1 MKVVIFGANG
11 KTGALLV
18 KQALEKGYQVVAY
31 IRKAGSIRTEHP
43 NLKVIV
49 GNLNERLNLTDAIMD
64 ADACISALGGRSLT
78 HHSPE
83 IVQGIENIVS
93 LMEQEVV
100 PRFIYLS
107 SLGAGNSKSMMS
119 LPARILMVNVMLRV
133 PLADHNT
140 NEQRIAKSKLKWT
153 VVRPGALT
161 DEPGTGLYKHGSIT
175 EKLQG
180 NVRISRAD
188 LAAFML
194 QQLTDES
201 YVKKAVWIYK

>member
-11 KTGALLV
+11 KIGALLV
-18 KQALEKGYQVVAY
+18 EQALEKGYQVVAY

-64 ADACISALGGRSLT
+64 ANACISALGGGSLT

-83 IVQGIENIVS
+83 VILGIENIVS

-107 SLGAGNSKSMMS
+107 SLGAGDSKSMMP
-119 LPARILMVNVMLRV
+119 LTTRILLVNVMLRV

-153 VVRPGALT
+153 VIRPGALT
-161 DEPGTGLYKHGSIT
+161 DEPGTGIYKHGSSK

-180 NVRISRAD
+180 NVSIPRAD
-188 LAAFML
+188 VAAFML

-201 YVKKAVWIYK
+201 YVKKAVWLYE